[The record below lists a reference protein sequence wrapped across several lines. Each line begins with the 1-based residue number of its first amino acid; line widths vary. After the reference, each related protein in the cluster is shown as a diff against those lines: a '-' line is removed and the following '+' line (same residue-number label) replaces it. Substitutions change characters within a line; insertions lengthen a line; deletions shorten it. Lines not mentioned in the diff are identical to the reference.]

1 MIARRAT
8 VAAVAVAVAADVAVA
23 CAVDQ
28 VKFSL
33 LLVTPTA
40 L

>member
-1 MIARRAT
+1 MIARQAT
-8 VAAVAVAVAADVAVA
+8 VAAVAVAVAADV
-23 CAVDQ
+23 VDQ

-33 LLVTPTA
+33 LLATPTA